1 MLLLNCP
8 LKSQKRTWRCRD
20 MISRRANYVMGNV
33 RMKKDLLLKST
44 EINNVVVG
52 KIRSIKV
59 TGTSCREQCPLFVG
73 FVETLSAR
81 YCNKKKKCSEETG
94 DKRETK

>member
-1 MLLLNCP
+1 
-8 LKSQKRTWRCRD
+8 
-20 MISRRANYVMGNV
+20 
-33 RMKKDLLLKST
+33 LLKST

-94 DKRETK
+94 DKKGNKKRSIMPPRKSQNVDVLYWLLNNNLGADRGK

>member
-1 MLLLNCP
+1 
-8 LKSQKRTWRCRD
+8 
-20 MISRRANYVMGNV
+20 
-33 RMKKDLLLKST
+33 LLKST

-59 TGTSCREQCPLFVG
+59 TGNKLFVG

-81 YCNKKKKCSEETG
+81 YCKKKKNVPRRQGTKGGTKEGQLCHLENPKTLMSCTGFLIITWVLTGESEPGNRGPILNWGT
-94 DKRETK
+94 

>member
-1 MLLLNCP
+1 
-8 LKSQKRTWRCRD
+8 
-20 MISRRANYVMGNV
+20 
-33 RMKKDLLLKST
+33 LLLKST

-59 TGTSCREQCPLFVG
+59 TGNKLFVG

-94 DKRETK
+94 NKRGNERRSIMPPRKSQNVDVLYWLLNNNLGANRGK